1 MVFYFSSETSQSEQ
15 NIATA
20 VAEPVKFLPSGN
32 NESNALQAKTKSIL
46 STARN
51 YQSFDSPKRN
61 DNNKQEQ
68 SAITKLFSSVKKL
81 WSSDKPA
88 TQAGATKAKP
98 FAAAKANLANNKV
111 NAIKTLY
118 YQQPVTHENKAQ
130 DQTAKVLG
138 IDKDHYQVMKEDY
151 FCDLAATARE
161 NCELQQRSD
170 ESMEICLKTSGYFTN
185 SRQCG
190 YLP

>member
-15 NIATA
+15 NSSTA
-20 VAEPVKFLPSGN
+20 VAEPVELLSSGN
-32 NESNALQAKTKSIL
+32 NESNSLQARAKSTL
-46 STARN
+46 STARSS
-51 YQSFDSPKRN
+51 QSFDRPKRN
-61 DNNKQEQ
+61 DNNKLDQ
-68 SAITKLFSSVKKL
+68 SAIAKLFSSVKNL
-81 WSSDKPA
+81 WSNDNST
-88 TQAGATKAKP
+88 TQAKATKAKP
-98 FAAAKANLANNKV
+98 LATAKANLANNKV
-111 NAIKTLY
+111 NAIETLY
-118 YQQPVTHENKAQ
+118 YQQPVTHKNKAQ

-161 NCELQQRSD
+161 NCELQQRSE